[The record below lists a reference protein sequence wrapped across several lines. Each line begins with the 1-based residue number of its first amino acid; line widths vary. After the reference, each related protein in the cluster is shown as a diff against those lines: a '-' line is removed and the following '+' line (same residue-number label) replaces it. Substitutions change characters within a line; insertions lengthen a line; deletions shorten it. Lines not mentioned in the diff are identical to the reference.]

1 MGTLSVQKWERV
13 VKIFPD
19 QYTIATTA
27 MGRQG
32 DKHKKKLLKEDH
44 LPEEKATPVA
54 EQIQN
59 EKRDSIFSCC
69 NIFLM
74 LLTVI
79 ASVIVTAVIVKTVE
93 LDKLNVDQADMIGR
107 MKAEAEKTNQQLQS
121 LLSESIERAKNDE
134 TLIKSLKSETEGMNA
149 KIGTMNSQIENKDK
163 TATEYQ
169 KTQVN
174 LQKVIEKREVEL
186 TTLSENLKIGFES
199 FQEEKNLISGQLEAS
214 KQDHVS
220 LQRKYEIDIKNVMT
234 ENEEATT
241 KINQL
246 IVDKDG
252 EILTKANS
260 IESLERTLVIKSE
273 SVASLEEE
281 NRKLST
287 EMTELTEET
296 DREIETIEEE
306 KTKCLQDFET
316 SRKTLLEEKLNLE
329 ESIKSKE
336 EETKSLQTQMDIKI
350 HDLTSEYETKIN
362 EVNNLNNQ
370 LRVEIDA
377 EKKEKSK
384 IVEEKAFLSEN
395 LDDMKLKLTKVTKD
409 LQEAKSEQE
418 KCNDEKVI
426 DSQNMKQLD
435 NQILTITEK
444 MSTTEEENRVIA
456 ERLSTVESEKVEGSK
471 QLQDLETKFIALS
484 QEKTK
489 LESEYKDIS
498 AKLSKLEKEKVNESM
513 KSK

>member
-1 MGTLSVQKWERV
+1 MG
-13 VKIFPD
+13 I
-19 QYTIATTA
+19 ITTA

-74 LLTVI
+74 LFTVI

-93 LDKLNVDQADMIGR
+93 LEKLTVDQADTLGR
-107 MKAEAEKTNQQLQS
+107 MKTEAEMTNQQLQN
-121 LLSESIERAKNDE
+121 LMSESIEKAKNDE
-134 TLIKSLKSETEGMNA
+134 TLIKSLKSETDRMNT
-149 KIGTMNSQIENKDK
+149 KIEAMNSQIENQDR
-163 TATEYQ
+163 TAVEYQ
-169 KTQVN
+169 KTEAN
-174 LQKVIEKREVEL
+174 LQKVLEKREVEL

-199 FQEEKNLISGQLEAS
+199 FQEEKNIISEQLEAS

-220 LQRKYEIDIKNVMT
+220 LQRKYEIDMRNVMT

-241 KINQL
+241 KLNQL

-252 EILTKANS
+252 EIITKANS
-260 IESLERTLVIKSE
+260 IESLEVRLVIKSE

-281 NRKLST
+281 NMKLST

-296 DREIETIEEE
+296 DREIENIDEE
-306 KTKCLQDFET
+306 KTKRLQDFET
-316 SRKTLLEEKLNLE
+316 SRKTSLEEKLNLE

-336 EETKSLQTQMDIKI
+336 EDMKSLQTQMDVKI
-350 HDLTSEYETKIN
+350 NALTSEYETKIN
-362 EVNNLNNQ
+362 EFDNSNNQ

-384 IVEEKAFLSEN
+384 IVEEKASLSEN
-395 LDDMKLKLTKVTKD
+395 LEDAQLKLTKVTKD
-409 LQEAKSEQE
+409 VQEAKSAQE
-418 KCNDEKVI
+418 ICNKEKVI
-426 DSQNMKQLD
+426 DNQKMKQLD
-435 NQILTITEK
+435 NQILELTEK
-444 MSTTEEENRVIA
+444 MSTTQEENRVIA
-456 ERLSTVESEKVEGSK
+456 EKLSTVESEKVEGSK
-471 QLQDLETKFIALS
+471 QLQDLETKFDGLS
-484 QEKTK
+484 
-489 LESEYKDIS
+489 
-498 AKLSKLEKEKVNESM
+498 
-513 KSK
+513 

>member
-1 MGTLSVQKWERV
+1 MG
-13 VKIFPD
+13 I
-19 QYTIATTA
+19 ITTA

-32 DKHKKKLLKEDH
+32 DKHRKKLLKEDH

-69 NIFLM
+69 NIFLI

-93 LDKLNVDQADMIGR
+93 LEKLNVDQADTLGR
-107 MKAEAEKTNQQLQS
+107 MKAEAEKTNQQLQN
-121 LLSESIERAKNDE
+121 LMSESIEKANNDE
-134 TLIKSLKSETEGMNA
+134 TVITSLKTETEGMNA
-149 KIGTMNSQIENKDK
+149 KIEAMKSQIENKDR
-163 TATEYQ
+163 TAGEYK

-174 LQKVIEKREVEL
+174 LQKVIEKREVEI

-199 FQEEKNLISGQLEAS
+199 FQEEKKTISDQIEAS

-220 LQRKYEIDIKNVMT
+220 LQQKYEIDMRNVMT
-234 ENEEATT
+234 DNEEATT
-241 KINQL
+241 KLNQ
-246 IVDKDG
+246 IISDKDG

-260 IESLERTLVIKSE
+260 IESLEGTLVIKSE

-287 EMTELTEET
+287 DMTEFTEEAN
-296 DREIETIEEE
+296 REIGNIEEE
-306 KTKCLQDFET
+306 KIKCVQHFET
-316 SRKTLLEEKLNLE
+316 SRKTSLEEKLNLE
-329 ESIKSKE
+329 EIIKSKE
-336 EETKSLQTQMDIKI
+336 EETKSLQTQMEVKI
-350 HDLTSEYETKIN
+350 NALTSEYETTIN
-362 EVNNLNNQ
+362 EVDNLNNQ

-377 EKKEKSK
+377 EKKEKSE
-384 IVEEKAFLSEN
+384 IVEEKASLSEN
-395 LDDMKLKLTKVTKD
+395 LEDTQLKLTKVTKD

-418 KCNDEKVI
+418 ICNKEKVI
-426 DSQNMKQLD
+426 DSQKMKQLD
-435 NQILTITEK
+435 NQILDLTEK
-444 MSTTEEENRVIA
+444 MSTTQEENKVIA
-456 ERLSTVESEKVEGSK
+456 EKLLNVESEKVEGSK
-471 QLQDLETKFIALS
+471 QLQDLETKFLAQS

-489 LESEYKDIS
+489 LETEYKDIS
-498 AKLSKLEKEKVNESM
+498 AKLLKLEKEKVKEPL

>member
-1 MGTLSVQKWERV
+1 MGGAVN
-13 VKIFPD
+13 IFPD
-19 QYTIATTA
+19 QYIITTTV

-32 DKHKKKLLKEDH
+32 DKHKKKLMKEDH
-44 LPEEKATPVA
+44 LPEEKATTVA

-93 LDKLNVDQADMIGR
+93 LEKISVDQADTIGR
-107 MKAEAEKTNQQLQS
+107 MKAEAENTNQQLQN
-121 LLSESIERAKNDE
+121 LLSESIEKANIDE

-149 KIGTMNSQIENKDK
+149 KIETMNSQIENKDK
-163 TATEYQ
+163 TASEYQ

-174 LQKVIEKREVEL
+174 LQKVILKREVEL
-186 TTLSENLKIGFES
+186 ITLSDNLKKGFES
-199 FQEEKNLISGQLEAS
+199 FQEEKKTISEQLEAS

-220 LQRKYEIDIKNVMT
+220 LQQKYEIDMRNVMT
-234 ENEEATT
+234 DNEEATT
-241 KINQL
+241 KLNQ
-246 IVDKDG
+246 IISDKDG

-260 IESLERTLVIKSE
+260 IESLEGTLVNKSE

-287 EMTELTEET
+287 DMTEFTEEAN
-296 DREIETIEEE
+296 REIGNIEEE
-306 KTKCLQDFET
+306 KIKCLLDCET
-316 SRKTLLEEKLNLE
+316 SRKTSLEEKLNLE
-329 ESIKSKE
+329 EIIKSKE
-336 EETKSLQTQMDIKI
+336 EETKSLQTQMEVKI
-350 HDLTSEYETKIN
+350 NALTSEYETTIN
-362 EVNNLNNQ
+362 EVDNLNNQ

-377 EKKEKSK
+377 EKKEKNK
-384 IVEEKAFLSEN
+384 IVEEKASLSEN

-418 KCNDEKVI
+418 ICNKEKVI
-426 DSQNMKQLD
+426 DSQKMKQLD
-435 NQILTITEK
+435 NQILDLTEK
-444 MSTTEEENRVIA
+444 MSTTQEENKVIA
-456 ERLSTVESEKVEGSK
+456 EKLSSIESEKVEGSK
-471 QLQDLETKFIALS
+471 QLQDLETKFIAQS

-489 LESEYKDIS
+489 LETEYKDIS
-498 AKLSKLEKEKVNESM
+498 AKLLKLEKEKVKEPL

>member
-1 MGTLSVQKWERV
+1 MGGAVN
-13 VKIFPD
+13 IFPD
-19 QYTIATTA
+19 QYIITTTV

-32 DKHKKKLLKEDH
+32 DKHKKKLMKEDH
-44 LPEEKATPVA
+44 LPEEKATTVA

-79 ASVIVTAVIVKTVE
+79 ASVIVTAVIVKMVE
-93 LDKLNVDQADMIGR
+93 LEKLNVDQADTIGR
-107 MKAEAEKTNQQLQS
+107 MRAEAENTNQQLQNVM
-121 LLSESIERAKNDE
+121 SESIEKAKNDE
-134 TLIKSLKSETEGMNA
+134 TLIKSLKSETEGKKA
-149 KIGTMNSQIENKDK
+149 KIETMNSQIENKDK
-163 TATEYQ
+163 TASEYQ

-174 LQKVIEKREVEL
+174 LQKVILKREVEL
-186 TTLSENLKIGFES
+186 ITLSDNLKKGFES
-199 FQEEKNLISGQLEAS
+199 FQEEKKTISEQLEAS

-220 LQRKYEIDIKNVMT
+220 LQQKYEIDMRNVMT
-234 ENEEATT
+234 DNEEATT
-241 KINQL
+241 KLNQ
-246 IVDKDG
+246 IISDKDG

-260 IESLERTLVIKSE
+260 IESLEGTLVIKSE

-287 EMTELTEET
+287 DMTEFTEEAN
-296 DREIETIEEE
+296 REIGNIEEE
-306 KTKCLQDFET
+306 KIKCVQHFET
-316 SRKTLLEEKLNLE
+316 SRKTSLEEKLNLE
-329 ESIKSKE
+329 EIIKSKE
-336 EETKSLQTQMDIKI
+336 EETKSLQTQMEVKI
-350 HDLTSEYETKIN
+350 NALTSEYETTIN
-362 EVNNLNNQ
+362 EVDNLNNQ

-384 IVEEKAFLSEN
+384 IVEEKASLSEN

-418 KCNDEKVI
+418 KCNHEKVV

-444 MSTTEEENRVIA
+444 MSTTQEENRVIA

-471 QLQDLETKFIALS
+471 QLQDLETKFTALS

-498 AKLSKLEKEKVNESM
+498 AKLSKLEKEKVNEYM

>member
-1 MGTLSVQKWERV
+1 MGTV
-13 VKIFPD
+13 
-19 QYTIATTA
+19 

-32 DKHKKKLLKEDH
+32 DKQKKKLLKEDH

-59 EKRDSIFSCC
+59 EKRDSIFSCS
-69 NIFLM
+69 NILLM

-93 LDKLNVDQADMIGR
+93 LDKLNVDQADTIGR
-107 MKAEAEKTNQQLQS
+107 MKAEAENANQQLQN
-121 LLSESIERAKNDE
+121 LLSESIEKAKIDE

-149 KIGTMNSQIENKDK
+149 KIETMNSQIENKDK

-186 TTLSENLKIGFES
+186 TTLSDNLKKGFES
-199 FQEEKNLISGQLEAS
+199 FQEEKKMISEQLEAS

-220 LQRKYEIDIKNVMT
+220 LQQKYEIEMRNVIT
-234 ENEEATT
+234 ENEEETT
-241 KINQL
+241 KLNQL
-246 IVDKDG
+246 ISDKDG
-252 EILTKANS
+252 EMLTQANS
-260 IESLERTLVIKSE
+260 IESLEETLAIKSE
-273 SVASLEEE
+273 SAASLEEE
-281 NRKLST
+281 NRRLSSD
-287 EMTELTEET
+287 MTEFTEEAS
-296 DREIETIEEE
+296 REIEKIEEE

-316 SRKTLLEEKLNLE
+316 SRKTLLEERITLE
-329 ESIKSKE
+329 ENIKGKE
-336 EETKSLQTQMDIKI
+336 ENMKSLQIQMDVKIKA
-350 HDLTSEYETKIN
+350 LTSEHETKIEEFYN
-362 EVNNLNNQ
+362 SNNQ

-384 IVEEKAFLSEN
+384 IVEENASLSEN
-395 LDDMKLKLTKVTKD
+395 LDDEQLKLTRVTKD
-409 LQEAKSEQE
+409 LQEAKLEQE
-418 KCNDEKVI
+418 ICNKEKVI
-426 DSQNMKQLD
+426 DSLKVKQLD
-435 NQILTITEK
+435 NQILDLTEI
-444 MSTTEEENRVIA
+444 MSTTEEENIVIA
-456 ERLSTVESEKVEGSK
+456 EKLSKVESEKVEGNK
-471 QLQDLETKFIALS
+471 QLQDLKTKFNGLS

-498 AKLSKLEKEKVNESM
+498 AKLSKLEKEKLKESL

>member
-1 MGTLSVQKWERV
+1 MGSVQKLWRA
-13 VKIFPD
+13 VKLYTD

-54 EQIQN
+54 EQIQH
-59 EKRDSIFSCC
+59 EKKDSVFSCC

-79 ASVIVTAVIVKTVE
+79 AGVIVTAVIVKTVE
-93 LDKLNVDQADMIGR
+93 LEKLTANQADTLGR
-107 MKAEAEKTNQQLQS
+107 MKTEAENNNQQLQN
-121 LLSESIERAKNDE
+121 LLSESIEKAKNDE
-134 TLIKSLKSETEGMNA
+134 TLITSLKSETDRMNT
-149 KIGTMNSQIENKDK
+149 KIEAMNSQIENKDR
-163 TATEYQ
+163 TAVEYQ
-169 KTQVN
+169 KTEAN

-199 FQEEKNLISGQLEAS
+199 FQEEKNIISEQLEAS

-220 LQRKYEIDIKNVMT
+220 LQQKYEFDMRNVMT

-241 KINQL
+241 KLNQL

-260 IESLERTLVIKSE
+260 IESLEGTLVIKSE

-281 NRKLST
+281 KRKLST
-287 EMTELTEET
+287 EINELTEET
-296 DREIETIEEE
+296 DRKIETIEKE

-329 ESIKSKE
+329 ERIKSKE
-336 EETKSLQTQMDIKI
+336 KETKSLQTQIEVKI
-350 HDLTSEYETKIN
+350 IALTSEYETKIN
-362 EVNNLNNQ
+362 EVDNLNNQ

-384 IVEEKAFLSEN
+384 IVEEKASLSEN

-418 KCNDEKVI
+418 KCNHEKVV

-444 MSTTEEENRVIA
+444 MSTTQEENRVIA
-456 ERLSTVESEKVEGSK
+456 EKLSSIESEKVDGSK
-471 QLQDLETKFIALS
+471 QLQDLETKFIAQS

-489 LESEYKDIS
+489 L
-498 AKLSKLEKEKVNESM
+498 
-513 KSK
+513 